1 MSSGFARIAIAFVV
15 ALVAAA
21 ALVGVSGMI
30 VFADLTAP
38 KASQLAADALSNA
51 PIVRRVED

>member
-1 MSSGFARIAIAFVV
+1 MSTSFARMATAVIV
-15 ALVAAA
+15 AVLAAL

-38 KASQLAADALSNA
+38 KASQLAAEALSKA
-51 PIVRRVED
+51 PIVRRVQD

>member
-1 MSSGFARIAIAFVV
+1 MATAVIV
-15 ALVAAA
+15 ALLAAL

-38 KASQLAADALSNA
+38 KASQLAADALSKA
-51 PIVRRVED
+51 PIVRRVQD